1 MPDVRSDMK
10 ALKYWISSAMAALLL
25 LSPLGISAQFTGTAP
40 QGNLKNVSLL
50 RPPTGSK
57 VAIVVFEDLACP
69 ACAHAHPIE
78 AEAAAKTHVPLLRYD
93 FPFEQHVWT
102 FQGAVCARYIQK
114 KINPALADQ
123 YRSDVFANQRFIS
136 NRDDL
141 QNFTQKW
148 LQRHGQQM
156 PFVID
161 PDGSLA
167 KEVRADFNLG
177 QEVNVEYTPT
187 VVVVTNDQYQVVCG
201 TQNGPNDPSQIL
213 PVVEAAIARTSAPH
227 KKSAAK

>member
-1 MPDVRSDMK
+1 MK
-10 ALKYWISSAMAALLL
+10 AWNYGIAGAIAALLL
-25 LSPLGISAQFTGTAP
+25 LSPLGIRAQFTNATP

-78 AEAAAKTHVPLLRYD
+78 AEAAAKAHVPLMRYD
-93 FPFEQHVWT
+93 FPFEQHIWT
-102 FQGAVCARYIQK
+102 FQGAVCARYIQN

-123 YRSDVFANQRFIS
+123 YRSDVFANQRFIA
-136 NRDDL
+136 NREDL
-141 QNFTQKW
+141 QTFTQKW

-156 PFVID
+156 PFVLD

-177 QEVNVEYTPT
+177 QKVNVEYTPT

-201 TQNGPNDPSQIL
+201 TKDGPNDPSQIL

-227 KKSAAK
+227 KKSAAR